1 MSNIVK
7 INTFTTSAKSS
18 YGKCG
23 YSRRTFFELGRKAY
37 SDGRNSPP
45 GRKNEMVKITA
56 AEYAETYDV
65 SLNTAYDQ
73 LKAAVE
79 NIFDRYLQFQVWEGK
94 KKALNVSAGLMPT
107 NTFDK
112 EGYVRFGFGN
122 QIFPTSSN

>member
-1 MSNIVK
+1 MANVVTRAAHSLSLAEKRILMAG
-7 INTFTTSAKSS
+7 IA
-18 YGKCG
+18 
-23 YSRRTFFELGRKAY
+23 RLG
-37 SDGRNSPP
+37 G
-45 GRKNEMVKITA
+45 KNEMVKITA

-107 NTFDK
+107 NTLIRK
-112 EGYVRFGFGN
+112 AMSVLGSGIRFS
-122 QIFPTSSN
+122 PTSSN